1 MCEYVYMRVDVC
13 LYVCECVCV
22 DVCVC
27 VCVCVCVS
35 ICVCISVLPPYACVL
50 GGSYSLGTGV
60 TDS

>member
-1 MCEYVYMRVDVC
+1 MRVDVC